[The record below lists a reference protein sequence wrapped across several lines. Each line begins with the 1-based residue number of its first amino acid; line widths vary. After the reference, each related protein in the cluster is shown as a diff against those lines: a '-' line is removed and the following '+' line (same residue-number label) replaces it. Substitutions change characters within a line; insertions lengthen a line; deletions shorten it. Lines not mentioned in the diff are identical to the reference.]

1 MENAIF
7 TYLVIF
13 KSHAHKYD
21 GPISLHAINNGTM
34 HLFDEEMYG
43 TLDAI
48 EFLMHMPR
56 NIFDLYDI
64 DEHLLSASHD
74 TPHHIILMPDML
86 LAQTRLAGITM
97 ILLADDCSGEIKQV
111 CEQFCPQI
119 GVHYVKDLTT
129 SLLETL
135 WIKLYEQNKSHKY
148 PILPNINHH
157 FLLKDELLK
166 ALPTLFLSRQFNDT
180 HKFLTKIYNSTD
192 LESTIIQSH
201 WNYLSRLNTLISLS
215 EQGVTTVAALEK
227 LYDGQFEKVFSELQ
241 VNTII
246 TFPGIPKR
254 QKKLGT
260 NASNLSDEERR
271 IIRILGVHRAI
282 ARNGILLELP
292 CAKERLFQKYDTLEE
307 SRKNNTNNKFVWR
320 SLHSLGKDV
329 SHYFN
334 PKQIW
339 VLRHSKDITIFS
351 DFPVGIVILD
361 GEEVPLQC
369 YKSISYQ
376 PLTPLTRRVQQEML
390 KKQQYYLGNHCKI
403 AIAECIPNDKENK
416 LIYQMGELL
425 CSSLSSI
432 QKDTKNLQFSRK
444 DISSIE
450 EMKQFIADNLDADIL
465 YISAHGYYDRNKNMA
480 GIVIGKQR
488 WMASEN
494 LPTPPIVILSACH
507 TAPRGFGC
515 ISIADM
521 FLRNGALAVLGTFI
535 PVNAQHNMILMTRLF
550 VYIAEAQ
557 RKNPQ
562 YKTLSDAWSGIVAS
576 NAIHELMS
584 TSDRFQRWMH
594 DPGKRG
600 ISRIEDFQLNRCVG
614 RLRQTHI
621 YSDTIT
627 ILKELLEDEDMAGK
641 FDNIIS
647 QNDYFPESFF
657 YQLLGCPENIF
668 LYNEILDQY
677 IQQHI
682 GK

>member
-1 MENAIF
+1 MWGIVMENAVF

-21 GPISLHAINNGTM
+21 GPISLHAIDNNTM
-34 HLFDEEMYG
+34 HLFDEEMYSA
-43 TLDAI
+43 LDAI

-64 DEHLLSASHD
+64 DEHLLDLSHD
-74 TPHHIILMPDML
+74 TPHHIILVPDIL
-86 LAQTRLAGITM
+86 LSQVRLTGVTM
-97 ILLADDCSGEIKQV
+97 FLLADDCSGETKQV
-111 CEQFCPQI
+111 CEQFCPTV
-119 GVHYVKDLTT
+119 GVHYVKDLTA

-135 WIKLYEQNKSHKY
+135 WINLYEQNQSHKC
-148 PILPNINHH
+148 PVLPNINHH
-157 FLLKDELLK
+157 FLLKDELIK

-180 HKFLTKIYNSTD
+180 HNFLTKIYNSTD
-192 LESTIIQSH
+192 LENTIIQSH
-201 WNYLSRLNTLISLS
+201 WNYLSRINTLLALG
-215 EQGVTTVAALEK
+215 EQGVTTLAAMEK
-227 LYDGQFEKVFSELQ
+227 LYAGQYEKEFSELQ
-241 VNTII
+241 ANMII

-254 QKKLGT
+254 QKQLGR
-260 NASNLSDEERR
+260 NASNLSDVERR

-282 ARNGILLELP
+282 ARNGILIELP
-292 CAKERLFQKYDTLEE
+292 CAKESLFQKYDTLEE
-307 SRKNNTNNKFVWR
+307 SCKNGTNNKFVWR
-320 SLHSLGKDV
+320 SLNSLGKDI
-329 SHYFN
+329 SHYFTQ
-334 PKQIW
+334 KQNW
-339 VLRHSKDITIFS
+339 LLRHAKDITIFS
-351 DFPVGIVILD
+351 DFPIGIVILGD
-361 GEEVPLQC
+361 DEVPLQC

-376 PLTPLTRRVQQEML
+376 PLTPLTRRVQQEIL
-390 KKQQYYLGNHCKI
+390 KKPQCYLGDHCKI

-416 LIYQMGELL
+416 QIYQMGELL

-432 QKDTKNLQFSRK
+432 QKDLKNLQFSRK
-444 DISSIE
+444 DINSIE
-450 EMKQFIADNLDADIL
+450 EMKRFIADNLDADIL
-465 YISAHGYYDRNKNMA
+465 YISAHGYYDRDKNLA
-480 GIVIGKQR
+480 GIVVGNQR

-494 LPTPPIVILSACH
+494 LFTPPIVILSACH

-557 RKNPQ
+557 RKSPQ

-576 NAIHELMS
+576 NAIHELMA
-584 TSDRFQRWMH
+584 TSERFQRWMH
-594 DPGKRG
+594 EPGKKG

-627 ILKELLEDEDMAGK
+627 ILKELLEDEGMAGK

-657 YQLLGCPENIF
+657 YQLLGCPENIY
-668 LYNEILDQY
+668 LYNETFAQLIR
-677 IQQHI
+677 
-682 GK
+682 

>member
-1 MENAIF
+1 MENTIF

-21 GPISLHAINNGTM
+21 GPISLHAMNNDTM
-34 HLFDEEMYG
+34 HLFDEEMYS

-86 LAQTRLAGITM
+86 LAQAHLAGITM
-97 ILLADDCSGEIKQV
+97 ILLADDCSKEVKQV

-119 GVHYVKDLTT
+119 GVHYVKDLST
-129 SLLETL
+129 SLLETQ
-135 WIKLYEQNKSHKY
+135 WINLYKQNKSHKY

-180 HKFLTKIYNSTD
+180 HNFFTKIYNSTD
-192 LESTIIQSH
+192 PESTIIQSH

-215 EQGVTTVAALEK
+215 EQGVTTLEALRK
-227 LYDGQFEKVFSELQ
+227 MYDGQFEKEFSKLQ

-254 QKKLGT
+254 QKQLGM
-260 NASNLSDEERR
+260 NAANLSDKERR

-282 ARNGILLELP
+282 ARNGVLIELS
-292 CAKERLFQKYDTLEE
+292 CAKESLFQKYDTLEE
-307 SRKNNTNNKFVWR
+307 SCKNGTNNKFVWR
-320 SLHSLGKDV
+320 SLNSLGKDV
-329 SHYFN
+329 SNYFN
-334 PKQIW
+334 QKQIW
-339 VLRHSKDITIFS
+339 LLRHSKDITIFS

-361 GEEVPLQC
+361 DDEVPLQC

-390 KKQQYYLGNHCKI
+390 KKHQCYLGDHCKI
-403 AIAECIPNDKENK
+403 AIAECIPNDKDNK
-416 LIYQMGELL
+416 QIYQMGELL
-425 CSSLSSI
+425 LGSLASI
-432 QKDTKNLQFSRK
+432 QKDLKDLQFSRK
-444 DISSIE
+444 DINSIE
-450 EMKQFIADNLDADIL
+450 EMKQFISDNLDADIL
-465 YISAHGYYDRNKNMA
+465 YISAHGYYDRNKNLA
-480 GIVIGKQR
+480 GIVIGNQQ

-494 LPTPPIVILSACH
+494 LLTPPIVILSACH

-521 FLRNGALAVLGTFI
+521 FLRNGALSVLGTFI

-594 DPGKRG
+594 DPGKKG
-600 ISRIEDFQLNRCVG
+600 ISRIEDFQLNRCIG
-614 RLRQTHI
+614 RLRSTHI
-621 YSDTIT
+621 YSDTIA
-627 ILKELLEDEDMAGK
+627 ILKELLEDEGMAGK
-641 FDNIIS
+641 FDNIIR

-668 LYNEILDQY
+668 FYNETFDQF
-677 IQQHI
+677 IQQHTQE
-682 GK
+682 